1 MSMMRPTG
9 SSGSPRQG
17 GHRGA
22 SQVGEHP
29 ELMENQALRAWPQ
42 ARVQA
47 GPPGPGL
54 SGPSLKEKVEL
65 EV

>member
-1 MSMMRPTG
+1 MSMMLPTG
-9 SSGSPRQG
+9 SSGSPRHG
-17 GHRGA
+17 GYRGA
-22 SQVGEHP
+22 IQAREYP
-29 ELMENQALRAWPQ
+29 ELAENQVLRAWLP

-47 GPPGPGL
+47 GLTGPGL